1 MSAVSPSAFSLLP
14 ATFLTAEWRYLA
26 FLNYEV
32 DPVVLAPLVPAGTEL
47 DEREGRVFV
56 SMVGFRFLKTRVCGV
71 PFPFHQNFDEVNL
84 RFYVRRRLPG
94 QEGWRRGTVFV
105 HEIVPRWFIATTARL
120 LYNEPYLACPMQH
133 EVDHTDAALRTE
145 YRWRF
150 AGRWNSLSVEAAG
163 GEPGPIVE
171 GSEAD
176 FITDHFWGYNRQRNG
191 STMEYEVQ
199 HSRWRMWPARSHHFD
214 CEVGALYG
222 PGFVPFLSREPSSVF
237 IAEGAPVSIRR
248 GEHLR

>member
-1 MSAVSPSAFSLLP
+1 MSSVSPASQP
-14 ATFLTAEWRYLA
+14 PVFLGAEWRYLA

-32 DPVVLAPLVPAGTEL
+32 DPAVLAAHVPRGTEL
-47 DEREGRVFV
+47 DDRDGRVFV
-56 SMVGFRFLKTRVCGV
+56 SMVGFRFLKTRVLGI

-133 EVDHTDAALRTE
+133 AVEHTATTLRTE
-145 YRWRF
+145 YRWKHS
-150 AGRWNSLSVEAAG
+150 GHWNTLSAEGAG
-163 GEPGPIVE
+163 GEPQPIE
-171 GSEAD
+171 AGSEAD

-191 STMEYEVQ
+191 STMEYQVE
-199 HSRWRMWPARSHHFD
+199 HPRWRMWMAHASHFD
-214 CEVGALYG
+214 CRVAELYG
-222 PGFVPFLSREPSSVF
+222 PGFVPFLQGKPSSVF
-237 IAEGAPVSIRR
+237 VAEGAPVTIRR
-248 GEHLR
+248 GVRLPA